1 MSKRGRKNQ
10 RPARKQIRLK
20 RARQRQAK
28 RSSDLP
34 QKTVTVELPED
45 FCLTTNLPTSVSQ
58 VARYIANLRSHVESG
73 EKFGLTVDFN
83 AIRKVDAAAALM
95 LTAEIHIWTIRRS
108 WAKLRSQD
116 DKWHPEIRELLDD
129 MGLFQF
135 LRVEMQSPRNLG
147 EDSLMS
153 YVQFISDERVDMS
166 KFDNFQRAIENKMG
180 EGERL
185 AENVMHLLHIGLE
198 EAVTNVRQHAYTPS
212 EQSRRWW
219 VSASFNHKSRD
230 LAILCYDRGRTI
242 PRTLTP
248 RGNFLRSLLTND
260 SSLIKE
266 ALLSRTSTNE
276 PHRGLGLP
284 AMANIINRSECEGSL
299 SVYSRKGMARYE
311 KKNDDAPGVYSLVG
325 LETPIRGTLIEW
337 RIRIPPRRPLCK
349 DVPARP

>member
-20 RARQRQAK
+20 RARQRRAK

-34 QKTVTVELPED
+34 QKTVELPED
-45 FCLTTNLPTSVSQ
+45 FCLTTNLPTSVNR
-58 VARYIANLRSHVESG
+58 VAGSIAQLREYVESDR
-73 EKFGLTVDFN
+73 KINLSIAFS
-83 AIRKVDAAAALM
+83 AIRTIDTAAALA
-95 LTAEIHIWTIRRS
+95 LTAEIDLLSKRMRLHSR
-108 WAKLRSQD
+108 D
-116 DKWHPEIRELLDD
+116 DQWRPEIRDLLAD

-166 KFDNFQRAIENKMG
+166 KFDNFQRDIEKKMG

-185 AENVMHLLHIGLE
+185 KENVMSLLHIGLE

-242 PRTLTP
+242 PGTLKS
-248 RGNFLRSLLTND
+248 GMNFLRSLLTND
-260 SSLIKE
+260 SSLIQE
-266 ALLSRTSTNE
+266 ALHSRTSTRK
-276 PHRGLGLP
+276 PHRGKGLP
-284 AMANIINRSECEGSL
+284 AMADIINRSECEGSL
-299 SVYSRKGMARYE
+299 SVYSGKGMARYE
-311 KKNDDAPGVYSLVG
+311 KKNDDAPGAYSLVG

-337 RIRIPPRRPLCK
+337 RIRILPLRPSCK
-349 DVPARP
+349 DVPARPQS